1 MPVHNPRLHCCNL
14 VWPLPRSLATTYGI
28 TIVFYSCGY
37 LDVSVPRVSLHNT
50 MYLCYDTAA
59 FTYGGFPH
67 SDIHVS
73 MAICASTWLFA
84 AYRVLLRL
92 LVPRHSPYALNSL
105 TFWYTISRYLF
116 LWLLNFFNNLGSH
129 EFSWFFKVIVFYHRL
144 MILILRV
151 SLYSWVFLWVNW
163 KFWIENWEL
172 LFSFSIFNF
181 QFSINFIGLP

>member
-1 MPVHNPRLHCCNL
+1 
-14 VWPLPRSLATTYGI
+14 
-28 TIVFYSCGY
+28 
-37 LDVSVPRVSLHNT
+37 
-50 MYLCYDTAA
+50 
-59 FTYGGFPH
+59 
-67 SDIHVS
+67 
-73 MAICASTWLFA
+73 
-84 AYRVLLRL
+84 
-92 LVPRHSPYALNSL
+92 L

-151 SLYSWVFLWVNW
+151 SLYFWVFLWVNW